1 MAVITRPELPPMA
14 GYVEVEVD
22 GVRKYKNV
30 VTGYILGEEPEA
42 EATTD
47 EVLNA
52 LLGVTE

>member
-1 MAVITRPELPPMA
+1 MAIMTPTLPPKA

-30 VTGYILGEEPEA
+30 ATGYILGEEPTDA
-42 EATTD
+42 YTTD
-47 EVLNA
+47 DVLNE